1 MPAPKPAAKSGSRSF
16 SATLEHTN
24 DRLHWV
30 IARLPFDVAKV
41 WGKRG
46 QLRVQGEINGFGL
59 RTTLF
64 PTGKGEHYLIVNK
77 KLQAGGKTAAGL
89 TAKFRLAPDLAP
101 PESVAP
107 PKELLLVLKQS
118 KRLAR
123 FYESLPDSWKRDIAR
138 RIAEGKHEETRKR
151 RADQMAERL
160 LATLEAERDLPP
172 QLALAVRQNAKAWER
187 WQKMFPAQKRRHLI
201 GVFYYRDPESRA
213 RRIAKWVEEIG
224 GRARRGSEPEEDWSY
239 E

>member
-1 MPAPKPAAKSGSRSF
+1 MPPAVKSGARSF

-30 IARLPFDVAKV
+30 IARVPFDVAKV

-46 QLRVQGEINGFGL
+46 HLRVQGEINGFSL

-64 PTGKGEHYLIVNK
+64 PTGKGEHYMIVNK
-77 KLQAGGKTAAGL
+77 KLQTGGQTASGL
-89 TAKFRLAPDLAP
+89 TAKFRLAPDISP
-101 PESVAP
+101 PESIEP
-107 PKELLLVLKQS
+107 PKELSLALRQS
-118 KRLAR
+118 RRLAR

-151 RADQMAERL
+151 RADEMAERL
-160 LATLEAERDLPP
+160 LSALEAERDLPP
-172 QLALAVRQNAKAWER
+172 QLALALRQNGKAWER

-201 GVFYYRDPESRA
+201 AVFYYRSPEARA

-224 GRARRGSEPEEDWSY
+224 GRARRGSEPQEDLSF